1 MDLAWKDSN
10 YKSEEIIFWL
20 IIIFHWID
28 FRLLVFRVQCATH
41 KLYN

>member
-1 MDLAWKDSN
+1 MNLAWKDSN

-28 FRLLVFRVQCATH
+28 FRLLAFIVWYAT
-41 KLYN
+41 Y